1 MKHDVA
7 KQIVSTMHKVT
18 MELDAAISFVQREC
32 TEEEFVA
39 FRRAAGRAMG
49 YLFTDIVRPIF
60 KDYPD
65 LIPEE
70 MKKGTD
76 GE

>member
-7 KQIVSTMHKVT
+7 EQIVSILHKVT
-18 MELDAAISFVQREC
+18 MEVDASVAFVQQEC
-32 TEEEFVA
+32 TEEEFIA
-39 FRRAAGRAMG
+39 YRRAAGHALG

-60 KDYPD
+60 QEYPD

-70 MKKGTD
+70 MKNGTKD
-76 GE
+76 D